1 MGKFKFPTSP
11 ERFANG
17 SLLLIAEA
25 WVRSGTF
32 YIAVSIEMGYVL
44 PGVAFCWVGPQY
56 FVAITQAFWNSHFQV
71 VGAEMRPL
79 ACRAGSQSLQLD
91 LAHSLEWLPQRQL
104 SCLSSLAPTGHSP
117 RCVLSGRSRLSFGGA
132 VLRRTRSGGAQL

>member
-1 MGKFKFPTSP
+1 
-11 ERFANG
+11 
-17 SLLLIAEA
+17 
-25 WVRSGTF
+25 
-32 YIAVSIEMGYVL
+32 MGYVL

-56 FVAITQAFWNSHFQV
+56 FVAYTQAFWNSHFQV

-104 SCLSSLAPTGHSP
+104 SCLSSLAPIGHSP
-117 RCVLSGRSRLSFGGA
+117 RCVLSGRSRLSLGGA
-132 VLRRTRSGGAQL
+132 VLRRTRNGGAQLWFAKSACGSGLSLSPSLIDKALVRSSSSCEVLGR